1 MGYDKSELQCS
12 PEQTLVA
19 QLELLEAIL
28 LWDSP
33 YPWNPAEPQ
42 TQKYLEALEMEL
54 MAQEEAAAVLAEEDA
69 PGWLERLEELSRLVN
84 WDAMSSATAV
94 RESLRRKFGAVPL
107 SWLEDIARKALE
119 LWQLPDREQAK
130 LSPTERLV
138 YCVLPLFPNWAAEDL
153 QVLARPFAY
162 AMRGGELA
170 LANIQIQ
177 NWQGLSEIEKAR
189 VSLAI
194 AHYAL
199 NPDNAQ
205 V

>member
-12 PEQTLVA
+12 PDETLLA

-28 LWDSP
+28 LMRSP

-54 MAQEEAAAVLAEEDA
+54 MAQEEAAAVLAADA
-69 PGWLERLEELSRLVN
+69 PGLLERLEGLSRLVN
-84 WDAMSSATAV
+84 WDAMSSAVVV

-107 SWLEDIARKALE
+107 SWLEDIARSALE

-130 LSPTERLV
+130 LSPAERLV
-138 YCVLPLFPNWAAEDL
+138 YCVLPLFPNWAEEDL

-162 AMRGGELA
+162 AMRGSELA
-170 LANIQIQ
+170 LANIQIH

-199 NPDNAQ
+199 SL
-205 V
+205 

>member
-1 MGYDKSELQCS
+1 MGYDKSDLECW
-12 PEQTLVA
+12 PNGTLAA

-54 MAQEEAAAVLAEEDA
+54 MAQEAAAAVLAEENA
-69 PGWLERLEELSRLVN
+69 PDWLDRLENLSRLIN
-84 WDAMSSATAV
+84 WDAMSSAMAV
-94 RESLRRKFGAVPL
+94 RESLQQKFGAVPL
-107 SWLEDIARKALE
+107 SWLDDIARKALE
-119 LWQLPDREQAK
+119 LWQLPHREQAK
-130 LSPTERLV
+130 LSPAERLV

-162 AMRGGELA
+162 AMRSSESA
-170 LANIQIQ
+170 LANIHVQ
-177 NWQGLSEIEKAR
+177 NWQGLSDIEKAR

-194 AHYAL
+194 ANYVINL
-199 NPDNAQ
+199 
-205 V
+205 

>member
-12 PEQTLVA
+12 PDETLLA
-19 QLELLEAIL
+19 QLELLEAL
-28 LWDSP
+28 VLWDSP

-42 TQKYLEALEMEL
+42 AQKYLEALEMEL
-54 MAQEEAAAVLAEEDA
+54 MAQEEAAAVLAADA
-69 PGWLERLEELSRLVN
+69 PGWLDRLENLSRLVN
-84 WDAMSSATAV
+84 WDAMSSAMAV
-94 RESLRRKFGAVPL
+94 RESLQQKFEAVPL

-162 AMRGGELA
+162 AMRSGESA
-170 LANIQIQ
+170 LANIQIH
-177 NWQGLSEIEKAR
+177 NWQGLSDIEKAR

-194 AHYAL
+194 AHYVISL
-199 NPDNAQ
+199 
-205 V
+205 